1 METGVQVG
9 RRGQALGN
17 GGEGAAGQ
25 QALREITRDSLTRDF
40 LVASMEH
47 EKLFQCTDGH
57 MSVVLRQT
65 LKDVNLSLEPG

>member
-9 RRGQALGN
+9 RGGQALGN
-17 GGEGAAGQ
+17 GGVVGKGQ

-47 EKLFQCTDGH
+47 EKLFQCTYGH
-57 MSVVLRQT
+57 MSIVLRQT
-65 LKDVNLSLEPG
+65 LKKCEPIS